1 MRTICAPAQRSLS
14 RLLTEIRHIRCALGI
29 DPDLSLFYN
38 FVGLTPGSH
47 SVCILGVNFGPS
59 LLRQHDTLLC
69 HSFFL
74 LGGQWPTT
82 HTHEMWDLRHM
93 AYLFGDLSR
102 RHGTATLS
110 LALWDLVRLLLV
122 ILRTATDV
130 GWLGCALGCAST
142 WVDFMVVYWGGS
154 RSGSGKRQGRG
165 RGICVGMEGHPLRC
179 WLDSWFP
186 ACGFGGHLLRGW
198 RVGVLTRICRVIGLF
213 LLTASGLLP
222 RR

>member
-142 WVDFMVVYWGGS
+142 RGDFTVVYWGTGVG
-154 RSGSGKRQGRG
+154 RGKRQGTGRG
-165 RGICVGMEGHPLRC
+165 RVWARKATQCGAGRIPDFLLAGLAGTLSAVGE
-179 WLDSWFP
+179 
-186 ACGFGGHLLRGW
+186 
-198 RVGVLTRICRVIGLF
+198 LTRVHNMPCY
-213 LLTASGLLP
+213 
-222 RR
+222 